1 MKIRSFLGNAKSS
14 RGVLGKMRRLL
25 VCLLFAFLLVCSL
38 VGLKNVVAQTTGS
51 DTPVVLA
58 SGGAPPPP
66 IPDLGH

>member
-1 MKIRSFLGNAKSS
+1 MRIWSFLGNVKSS

-25 VCLLFAFLLVCSL
+25 VCLLFSLLLVCSL
-38 VGLKNVVAQTTGS
+38 IGLKNVVAQAGS

-58 SGGAPPPP
+58 IGGGPPPP

>member
-1 MKIRSFLGNAKSS
+1 MRIRSFLGNAKSS

-38 VGLKNVVAQTTGS
+38 IGLKNVVAQAGS

-58 SGGAPPPP
+58 VGGMPPPP
-66 IPDLGH
+66 IPGSN